1 MGVSTPIWVD
11 GTLRAAGAA
20 AVRADDSA
28 FSEGRGCYTSVRIR
42 AGAPTFAQRHVRRL
56 ERDARALDLPAVD
69 PALLLRALTELAR
82 AAFGDGDGA
91 VRLQLSRDGEGALH
105 VVGVAR
111 ELGDDRPA
119 WRAVTAP
126 FPHPGALL
134 AGGPKLTHRLL
145 QALAAEA
152 AREAHADEALLFDAS
167 GWLVEGARTNVVAL
181 TADGAVCTPP
191 ARRGA
196 VAGIALEVA
205 TGQLPIEQ
213 RDLSRSDVLAA
224 RGVAVLNA
232 VRGARPL
239 VALDGVD
246 LGAESGALAARL
258 DAALDREQSGQTP
271 TLAAE

>member
-1 MGVSTPIWVD
+1 MGIAAPIWVD
-11 GTLRAAGAA
+11 GTLRPADAA

-56 ERDARALDLPAVD
+56 ERDARALGLPAVD
-69 PALLLRALTELAR
+69 PELLTRALAELAR
-82 AAFGDGDGA
+82 AAFGGGDGV
-91 VRLQLSRDGEGALH
+91 VRLQLSCDGEGALH

-111 ELGDDRPA
+111 DLGDDPPA

-145 QALAAEA
+145 QALAADA
-152 AREAHADEALLFDAS
+152 ARAAHADEALLFDAS
-167 GWLVEGARTNVVAL
+167 GWLVEGARTNVAAL
-181 TADGAVCTPP
+181 AADGALCTPP
-191 ARRGA
+191 SARGA

-205 TGQLPIEQ
+205 SERLPALAQ
-213 RDLSRSDVLAA
+213 RDLSRSDLFAA

-232 VRGARPL
+232 VRGARAL
-239 VALDGVD
+239 VSLDGAA
-246 LGAESGALAARL
+246 LGAESCELTARLAAVL
-258 DAALDREQSGQTP
+258 DDD
-271 TLAAE
+271 

>member
-1 MGVSTPIWVD
+1 MVTKLPGPIWVD
-11 GTLRAAGAA
+11 GTLRPADAA

-42 AGAPTFAQRHVRRL
+42 AGAPTFAHRHVRRL
-56 ERDARALDLPAVD
+56 ERDARALGLPTVD
-69 PALLLRALTELAR
+69 PAILTLALGELAR
-82 AAFGDGDGA
+82 AAFGGGDGV

-111 ELGDDRPA
+111 ELGEEPPA

-126 FPHPGALL
+126 FPHPGPLI

-145 QALAAEA
+145 QALAADA
-152 AREAHADEALLFDAS
+152 AHAAHAEEALLFDAS

-181 TADGAVCTPP
+181 VADGALCTPP
-191 ARRGA
+191 AARGA

-205 TGQLPIEQ
+205 GERLPIAQ

-232 VRGARPL
+232 VRGARAL
-239 VALDGVD
+239 VSLDGAA
-246 LGAESGALAARL
+246 LGAESAEFAARL
-258 DAALDREQSGQTP
+258 AAVLDDD
-271 TLAAE
+271 